1 MLDPSYVNKMV
12 KKLPK
17 HHAQNLLFGDYS
29 LTALCSTD
37 LINAGIYRNVPFS
50 KWGVIYIIFGIVKI
64 LESQTE
70 HPICLSQ

>member
-1 MLDPSYVNKMV
+1 MNKIV

-17 HHAQNLLFGDYS
+17 YHVQNLLFGDYS

-37 LINAGIYRNVPFS
+37 LINASIYWDVHFP
-50 KWGVIYIIFGIVKI
+50 KMGVIYIIFGTAKI

-70 HPICLSQ
+70 HPV